1 MGAANSAL
9 EPLSFL
15 IGTWE
20 TQGKHPELGHNAFK
34 GQASFEWFE
43 DGAFI
48 LMRSSFEEPRIP
60 TAVAVFGSDDSLRAI
75 YMLYFDVRGVS
86 RKYDVAIDA
95 ISWRWWR
102 DEPGFAQ
109 RFTVTIAKDHRSMVG
124 RGELSRDGSTWNGD
138 LDVTYVRT
146 G

>member
-20 TQGKHPELGHNAFK
+20 TRGKHPELGHDAFK

-60 TAVAVFGSDDSLRAI
+60 TAVAVFGSDDGTGAF

-86 RKYDVAIDA
+86 RKYDVAVDENT
-95 ISWRWWR
+95 WRWWR
-102 DEPGFAQ
+102 DAPEFSQ
-109 RFTVTIAKDHRSMVG
+109 RFTVTVARDHRSMVG
-124 RGELSRDGSTWNGD
+124 RGELSKNGSTWDAD
-138 LDVTYVRT
+138 LDVTYMRAR
-146 G
+146 